1 MSSRYNELPTMPD
14 KTKHP
19 RGLMLIAV
27 FKLSK
32 GLALFSVGIA
42 VHMLANKDL
51 IKESQSW
58 ADFLRID
65 PHNHY
70 LNLLLE
76 KLAVVDPKKLHELSL
91 GTFIYSSLFFTE
103 GVGLALR
110 KRWAEFLTIVSTA
123 GLIPFEALVLYH
135 HPTFTRV
142 FLLIVNVAVVVYL
155 IYELR
160 RLTSIKHAEQATET
174 QLRNT

>member
-1 MSSRYNELPTMPD
+1 MTDTN
-14 KTKHP
+14 KHP
-19 RGLMLIAV
+19 RGLMLIAA
-27 FKLSK
+27 FKLLK
-32 GLALFSVGIA
+32 GLALLAVGIA

-51 IKESQSW
+51 IKEAQAW

-76 KLAVVDPKKLHELSL
+76 RLTAVDPKKLHELSL

-123 GLIPFEALVLYH
+123 GLIPFEAYVLFI
-135 HPTFTRV
+135 HPTVTKAV
-142 FLLIVNVAVVVYL
+142 LLLGNIAVVAYL
-155 IYELR
+155 IYEVR
-160 RLTSIKHAEQATET
+160 RLSQIKRTERHPEST
-174 QLRNT
+174 NPENG